1 MTDWV
6 LDYEE
11 NGAAVVRGV
20 LSADWIERM
29 RAAIQEVLDNP
40 GDASLE
46 YADDKPGRY
55 YGDFFIW
62 RRNAVFKEFMMN
74 SPLPELAAT
83 LMGAS
88 EVRFFYDQLLVK
100 EPSTQVETPW
110 HQDLP
115 YWPVCGNDIMSVWVP
130 FDVVSEARGG
140 MQYIKGSHKWGKFYA
155 PGAFKKDSGFGNIY
169 EKAGLEPLPPIDE
182 LLDGQEIIGWDMEP
196 GDVLLHHP
204 LTLHH
209 SSGNSSATARRR
221 ALALRYLGND
231 ARYDTRSGTFMSNP
245 KIKAILPEINL
256 ADGDTISGELFPKV
270 WARSSYSCEKLSIKK
285 SV

>member
-1 MTDWV
+1 MNDWAQEYR
-6 LDYEE
+6 D

-20 LSADWIERM
+20 LLPSWIERM
-29 RAAIQEVLDNP
+29 RVAIQDILDNP

-46 YADDKPGRY
+46 YTKDGKQGRY

-62 RRNAVFKEFMMN
+62 RRHEMFKRFMAD
-74 SPLPELAAT
+74 SPLPALAAQ

-88 EVRFFYDQLLVK
+88 AVRFFYDQLLVK
-100 EPSTQVETPW
+100 EPGTQEETPW

-115 YWPVCGNDIMSVWVP
+115 YWPLRGNDIMSVWVP
-130 FDVVSEARGG
+130 FDKVGEAEGG

-155 PGAFKKDSGFGNIY
+155 PRAFSKESAFNKESGFSDIY

-182 LLDGQEIIGWDMEP
+182 LLDGQDIIGWDMEP

-209 SSGNSSATARRR
+209 SSGNMSATTRRR
-221 ALALRYLGND
+221 ALALRYLGD
-231 ARYDTRSGTFMSNP
+231 DVRYDTRAGTFMDNP
-245 KIKAILPEINL
+245 KVKATLPEITL
-256 ADGDTISGELFPKV
+256 GDGDKISGDLFPKV
-270 WARSSYSCEKLSIKK
+270 WAST
-285 SV
+285 